1 MVHHFIGATNIRPLD
16 APPTRSTTSIVVI
29 AASIVLAIGARAFA
43 PVPPAHLLVL
53 DLGLGG
59 GCLAIIAA
67 FVVGNFRVRHASQ
80 KRVIVVGTAARAAE
94 IAGEIRARSS
104 EYDVIGV
111 VDDSDGRRRRTGAPW
126 LGPITRLDQI
136 ISWARP
142 AWIVMAPSKGSRVP
156 EAPLL
161 RARLRGVCVEYATNF
176 LERVTGKLAIEILRP
191 STLILCDGFRHV
203 EGVRGDLSLAM
214 TRGLSIVASAF
225 GLLLLAPFLLLI
237 ALLVKL
243 DSPGPVF
250 FVQKR
255 VGRNGSEFDL
265 IKFRTMRH
273 VADRP
278 SEWARDNADR
288 ITRVGRWLRRFRFD
302 ELPQFVNVLRGDMN
316 LVGPRPHPVCNYKMF
331 LENIPYYGLRECAR
345 PGITGWAQVQY
356 GYANSL
362 EEETEKMRYDLYYIK
377 HRSLWLDVKIL
388 FKTLRVLAIDKRS
401 HSEARPANLTSEA
414 CR

>member
-1 MVHHFIGATNIRPLD
+1 MVHHFVGATNTRPLD
-16 APPTRSTTSIVVI
+16 PPSTRSTASILAI

-43 PVPPAHLLVL
+43 PVPHAHLLVL

-59 GCLAIIAA
+59 GCLAVIAA
-67 FVVGNFRVRHASQ
+67 FVVTNMRVRHASQ
-80 KRVIVVGTAARAAE
+80 KRVIVVGTGARAAE
-94 IAGEIRARSS
+94 IAGEIGSQSS
-104 EYDVIGV
+104 GYQVIGV
-111 VDDSDGRRRRTGAPW
+111 VDDSDGRHRPSGTPW
-126 LGPITRLDQI
+126 LGPIARLDQI
-136 ISWARP
+136 IAWARP
-142 AWIVMAPSKGSRVP
+142 AWIVMAPSKGARVP

-176 LERVTGKLAIEILRP
+176 LERATGKLAIEILRP

-214 TRGLSIVASAF
+214 TRGLSVVASAV
-225 GLLLLAPFLLLI
+225 GLVLLAPFLALI
-237 ALLVKL
+237 AILVKL

-255 VGRNGSEFDL
+255 VGRGGREFDL
-265 IKFRTMRH
+265 IKFRTMKH
-273 VADRP
+273 VDDRK
-278 SEWARDNADR
+278 SEWVRDNTDR
-288 ITRVGRWLRRFRFD
+288 ITRVGRWLRRFRLD

-316 LVGPRPHPVCNYKMF
+316 LVGPRPHPVCNYKLF
-331 LENIPYYGLRECAR
+331 LEHIPYYGLRECAR

-377 HRSLWLDVKIL
+377 HRSLWLDLKIL
-388 FKTLRVLAIDKRS
+388 IKTLRVLALDTR
-401 HSEARPANLTSEA
+401 R
-414 CR
+414 